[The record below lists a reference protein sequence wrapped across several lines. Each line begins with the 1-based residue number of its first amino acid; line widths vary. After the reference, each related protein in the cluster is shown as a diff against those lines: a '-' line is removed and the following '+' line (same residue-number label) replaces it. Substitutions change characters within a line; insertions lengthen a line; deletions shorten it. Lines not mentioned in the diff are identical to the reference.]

1 MSFSTPS
8 SPASP
13 TSSVSPSAAPWGGR
27 KEWWL
32 CLQWVSIEFDLL
44 ILVFTQLK
52 PNIREQH
59 QRAAPCRLLWIMR
72 CYQNTKQC
80 WERRVARGRRS
91 QSGDVHPHARH
102 KLNII
107 SGGETSSRLF
117 ELIALTRSQHIWSRK
132 LFSSAAVRGRLHFI

>member
-1 MSFSTPS
+1 MNFSTPS

-32 CLQWVSIEFDLL
+32 CPQWVSFEIDLL

-52 PNIREQH
+52 HNIREQH
-59 QRAAPCRLLWIMR
+59 QRGAPCRLLWIMR

-91 QSGDVHPHARH
+91 QSGTCTHTHE
-102 KLNII
+102 I
-107 SGGETSSRLF
+107 SSILSRGEMSSRLF
-117 ELIALTRSQHIWSRK
+117 ELIALTRSQHIWSHK
-132 LFSSAAVRGRLHFI
+132 LFSSASVRGRRHFI